1 VYNALRRG
9 CLHRALDKVLAN
21 IFLSM
26 SAIIL
31 IVAVTMATLFL
42 MLSIRFVVQ
51 LGVTSLSGKRMTPIG
66 PAQGDSVIYLFVVA
80 SGFYLF
86 GLLFAAFQYW
96 NLRNQTNP
104 HRAAVLTERIAR
116 LNERLNIQ
124 Q

>member
-1 VYNALRRG
+1 MLTPRPVQGARQLFFEYECGHLESSGDDGDLISHALNPLRSSVG
-9 CLHRALDKVLAN
+9 SDEPKWQAYDSHWPGA
-21 IFLSM
+21 
-26 SAIIL
+26 
-31 IVAVTMATLFL
+31 
-42 MLSIRFVVQ
+42 
-51 LGVTSLSGKRMTPIG
+51 
-66 PAQGDSVIYLFVVA
+66 GDFVIYLFVVA
-80 SGFYLF
+80 NGFYLF